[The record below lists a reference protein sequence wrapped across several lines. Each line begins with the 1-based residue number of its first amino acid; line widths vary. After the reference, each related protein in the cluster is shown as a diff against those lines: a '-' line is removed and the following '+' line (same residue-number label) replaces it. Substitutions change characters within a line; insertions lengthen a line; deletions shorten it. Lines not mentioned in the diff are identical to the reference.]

1 MVRKEQ
7 TIAQAK
13 HSDTVRVHYTGKF
26 ADGKI
31 FEASV
36 EDQPLQFTIG
46 DDQVVTDLEQAVV
59 GMATG
64 ESKTIRIMA
73 DNAYGPY
80 HDELV
85 FVLDR
90 HRFPENLQPEVGQDL
105 LIREGND
112 PALRVTVIDVSESS
126 VTLDAN
132 HPLTGKDLTIDICLV
147 EIV

>member
-1 MVRKEQ
+1 M
-7 TIAQAK
+7 AQAK
-13 HSDTVRVHYTGKF
+13 HGDTVRVHYTGKF
-26 ADGKI
+26 TDGEV

-46 DDQVVTDLEQAVV
+46 DDQVITELEQAVV
-59 GMATG
+59 GMTTG
-64 ESKTIRIMA
+64 ESKTIKITA

-80 HDELV
+80 RDELV

-90 HRFPENLQPEVGQDL
+90 DRFPENLQPEVGLDL
-105 LIREGND
+105 VIREGD
-112 PALRVTVIDVSESS
+112 DTGLRVTVIDVSESS

-132 HPLTGKDLTIDICLV
+132 HPLAEKDLTIDIHLV

>member
-1 MVRKEQ
+1 VRKEQ
-7 TIAQAK
+7 TMAQAK
-13 HSDTVRVHYTGKF
+13 HGDTVRVHYTGKF
-26 ADGKI
+26 TDGEV

-46 DDQVVTDLEQAVV
+46 DDQVITELEQAVV
-59 GMATG
+59 GMTTG
-64 ESKTIRIMA
+64 ESKTIKITA

-80 HDELV
+80 RDELV

-90 HRFPENLQPEVGQDL
+90 DRFPENLQPEVGLDL
-105 LIREGND
+105 VIREGD
-112 PALRVTVIDVSESS
+112 DTGLRVTVINVSESS

-132 HPLTGKDLTIDICLV
+132 HPLAEKDLTIDIHLV

>member
-1 MVRKEQ
+1 M
-7 TIAQAK
+7 AQAK
-13 HSDTVRVHYTGKF
+13 HGDSVRIQYTGKLV
-26 ADGKI
+26 DGKV

-46 DDQVVTDLEQAVV
+46 DDQVVTDLERAVV

-64 ESKTIRIMA
+64 ESKTIKIMA

-90 HRFPENLQPEVGQDL
+90 DRFPENLQLEVGQEL
-105 LIREGND
+105 VVREGGD
-112 PALRVTVIDVSESS
+112 LGLQATVTDVSESS
-126 VTLDAN
+126 VMLDAN
-132 HPLTGKDLTIDICLV
+132 HPLAEKDLTIDIYLV

>member
-1 MVRKEQ
+1 M
-7 TIAQAK
+7 AQAK
-13 HSDTVRVHYTGKF
+13 HGDSVRIQYTGKLV
-26 ADGKI
+26 DGKV

-64 ESKTIRIMA
+64 ESKTIKIMA

-90 HRFPENLQPEVGQDL
+90 DRFPENLQLEVGQEL
-105 LIREGND
+105 VVREGGD
-112 PALRVTVIDVSESS
+112 LGLRATVTGVSESS
-126 VTLDAN
+126 VMLDAN
-132 HPLTGKDLTIDICLV
+132 HPLAGKDLTIDIYLV

>member
-1 MVRKEQ
+1 M
-7 TIAQAK
+7 AQAK
-13 HSDTVRVHYTGKF
+13 HGDSVRIQYTGKLV
-26 ADGKI
+26 DGKV

-46 DDQVVTDLEQAVV
+46 GDRVVTDLEQAVV

-64 ESKTIRIMA
+64 ESKTIKIMA

-90 HRFPENLQPEVGQDL
+90 HRFSENLQPEVGQDL

-112 PALRVTVIDVSESS
+112 PALQVTVIDVSESS

-132 HPLTGKDLTIDICLV
+132 HPLAGKHLTIDISLV

>member
-1 MVRKEQ
+1 M
-7 TIAQAK
+7 AQAK
-13 HSDTVRVHYTGKF
+13 HGDSVRIQYTGKLV
-26 ADGKI
+26 DGKV

-46 DDQVVTDLEQAVV
+46 GDQVVTDLEQAVV

-64 ESKTIRIMA
+64 ESKTIKIMA

-90 HRFPENLQPEVGQDL
+90 DRFPENLQLEVGQEL
-105 LIREGND
+105 VIREGGD
-112 PALRVTVIDVSESS
+112 LGLRATVTDVSESS
-126 VTLDAN
+126 VMLDAN
-132 HPLTGKDLTIDICLV
+132 HPLAEKDLTIDIYLV

>member
-1 MVRKEQ
+1 M
-7 TIAQAK
+7 AQAK
-13 HSDTVRVHYTGKF
+13 HGDTVRVHYTGKF
-26 ADGKI
+26 TNGEV

-46 DDQVVTDLEQAVV
+46 DDQVITELEQAVV
-59 GMATG
+59 GMTTG
-64 ESKTIRIMA
+64 ESKTIKITA

-80 HDELV
+80 RDELV

-90 HRFPENLQPEVGQDL
+90 DRFPENLQPEVGLDL
-105 LIREGND
+105 VIREGD
-112 PALRVTVIDVSESS
+112 DLGLRATVIDVSESS

-132 HPLTGKDLTIDICLV
+132 HPLAEKDLTIDIHLL

>member
-1 MVRKEQ
+1 M
-7 TIAQAK
+7 AQAK
-13 HSDTVRVHYTGKF
+13 HGDSVRIQYTGKLV
-26 ADGKI
+26 DGKV

-64 ESKTIRIMA
+64 ESKTIKIMA

-90 HRFPENLQPEVGQDL
+90 DRFPENLQLEVGQEL
-105 LIREGND
+105 VVREGGD
-112 PALRVTVIDVSESS
+112 LGLRVTVTNVSESS
-126 VTLDAN
+126 VMLDAN
-132 HPLTGKDLTIDICLV
+132 HPLAGKDLTIDIYLV

>member
-1 MVRKEQ
+1 MRKEQ

-132 HPLTGKDLTIDICLV
+132 HPLAGKDLTIDICLV

>member
-1 MVRKEQ
+1 M
-7 TIAQAK
+7 AQAK
-13 HSDTVRVHYTGKF
+13 HGDTVRVHYTGKF
-26 ADGKI
+26 TNGEV

-46 DDQVVTDLEQAVV
+46 DDQVITELEQAVV
-59 GMATG
+59 GMTTG
-64 ESKTIRIMA
+64 ESKTIKITA

-80 HDELV
+80 RDELV

-90 HRFPENLQPEVGQDL
+90 DRFPENLQPEVGLDL
-105 LIREGND
+105 VIREGDD
-112 PALRVTVIDVSESS
+112 PGLRVTVIDVSESS

-132 HPLTGKDLTIDICLV
+132 HPLAEKDLTIDIHLL

>member
-1 MVRKEQ
+1 M
-7 TIAQAK
+7 AQAK
-13 HSDTVRVHYTGKF
+13 HGDSVRIQYTGKLV
-26 ADGKI
+26 DGKV

-64 ESKTIRIMA
+64 ESKTIKIMA

-90 HRFPENLQPEVGQDL
+90 DRFPENLQLEIGQDL
-105 LIREGND
+105 VIREGD
-112 PALRVTVIDVSESS
+112 DRALRVTVIDVSESS

-132 HPLTGKDLTIDICLV
+132 HPLAGKDFTIDIYLV